1 MSMTSQ
7 TKFLFGHVAFFGR
20 GIDEYRSMFN
30 LQLDQLSGKS
40 ILDCGAGPAAFALQA
55 AQLGATVTAV
65 DPLYSLPCEVLRET
79 VDEDTAAVTVKQS
92 NNTAFICDD
101 VVPTSE
107 RRKAM
112 ELFLQDFE
120 SGKQSGRYV
129 SANLPRLPFEDRS
142 FELVLSG
149 NFLFEYSDTESGGM
163 LVGSPFDYQFHIR
176 AIAELLRVCRNE
188 LRIYPLLAPGNSEH
202 KYLDRIVAEFQS
214 KGFDVGLDGVT
225 HRDIV
230 GADKMLRI
238 AINNNN

>member
-1 MSMTSQ
+1 MTSQ
-7 TKFLFGHVAFFGR
+7 TKFVFGHVAFFGR
-20 GIDEYRSMFN
+20 SIDEYQTMFN

-40 ILDCGAGPAAFALQA
+40 ILDCGAGPSAFALQA
-55 AQLGATVTAV
+55 AKLGATVTAV
-65 DPLYSLPCEVLRET
+65 DPLYSLSFEVLRET
-79 VDEDTAAVTVKQS
+79 VDEDAAAVLAKQS
-92 NNTAFICDD
+92 SNSTFICAD

-107 RRKAM
+107 RRKSM

-129 SANLPRLPFEDRS
+129 SANLPRLPFEDKS
-142 FELVLSG
+142 FDLVLSG

-163 LVGSPFDYQFHIR
+163 LVGSPFDYQFHVK
-176 AIAELLRVCRNE
+176 AIEELLRVCRNE

-202 KYLDRIVAEFQS
+202 KYRDRIVAEFQA
-214 KGFDVGLDGVT
+214 KGFNVSLESVT

-238 AINNNN
+238 TIPAIGIG